1 MHGKGV
7 SSIVPLSAS
16 LHPTMCE
23 GPVAPQ
29 PDAVADRKGSSVKQF
44 LQRLAVRTQFFPFTW
59 FYGALYGLAVRLCVR
74 RLKRIAGVRAIY
86 LRRGLATGR
95 PFYGL
100 SDIDLLVMVDSEG
113 HELAAARVRYQY
125 ELLRRAVPMLPQG
138 ELWLYHPQQFRE
150 LYEYV
155 PFYRNRFHQGRQEW
169 RRLFGEDLFADLPP
183 ARGEERWLALEE
195 LHPAWYYLAQE
206 LLPDDGRPSYV
217 KRYVAYKMIAEAA
230 RAALVAQGADPGI
243 SRETAMVMAAEEFQ
257 DIAANLK
264 EIQSWRGG
272 LLGTEPMVVGAV
284 LDTYLGLARRALATA
299 SGGEQFRRRLRI
311 PPVDPE
317 ALTKFLPDGAVQEIQ
332 KACKSL
338 PEVEGAVFVPRLS
351 FEAVAVTGMDLTA
364 LAGATMD
371 SYDLVLMGPRLPSI
385 EKLRQFNLALE
396 RFRPTVN
403 LFFGDLEVALALR
416 PMQGRTIKTAGHDP
430 EFFAGLASAKPWEG
444 ILELGGAVEVDRPF
458 TRSDSLE
465 HRGRSLLA
473 LFRQPEVFRMPTRSF
488 FALFW
493 EAGRA
498 ACLAVQ
504 TGAQAIEVPVS
515 SEQVLEALA
524 ALTPWAEPALRQV
537 YQGYLTAVRG
547 GASEAVRYVNWAG
560 GYAAQLE
567 ERLSPGTAGSP
578 EIPIRV
584 RTELT
589 ISVMIVTRNRA
600 GLLRA
605 ALQSLVAQERR
616 ADQVV
621 VVDNASSDDT
631 AVVARSFTDKLN
643 LTLVGEEKIGIP
655 HARNTALRY
664 CTGDIVAVM
673 DDDCVAESRWL
684 AELEIPFLK
693 DPHIGAVG
701 GSILP
706 QEGQSALVARF
717 YSSRM
722 HMASEARE
730 RSPKR

>member
-1 MHGKGV
+1 MKE
-7 SSIVPLSAS
+7 SRLK
-16 LHPTMCE
+16 
-23 GPVAPQ
+23 
-29 PDAVADRKGSSVKQF
+29 RF
-44 LQRLAVRTQFFPFTW
+44 LQRLAVRTQFWPFTSV
-59 FYGALYGLAVRLCVR
+59 YGGLYDLAINLCVR
-74 RLKRIAGVRAIY
+74 RLQRIRGVCAIY
-86 LRRGLATGR
+86 LRRGLAGEQ
-95 PFYGL
+95 PLYGL

-150 LYEYV
+150 LYEYL
-155 PFYRNRFHQGRQEW
+155 PFYRNRFNQGRQEW
-169 RRLFGEDLFADLPP
+169 CRLFGDDLFADLPP
-183 ARGEERWLALEE
+183 ARKEERWLALEE

-243 SRETAMVMAAEEFQ
+243 SRETAIVMAAEEFHE
-257 DIAANLK
+257 IAASLK
-264 EIQSWRGG
+264 EIHGWRRD
-272 LLGTEPMVVGAV
+272 LLGTKPIVVEAL
-284 LDTYLGLARRALATA
+284 LDTYLVLARRALATA
-299 SGGEQFRRRLRI
+299 SGEGQFRRWLRI

-332 KACKSL
+332 KACESL
-338 PEVEGAVFVPRLS
+338 PEVERAVFVPRLS
-351 FEAVAVTGMDLTA
+351 FDAVALSGMDMEA
-364 LAGATMD
+364 LAGTTMD
-371 SYDLVLMGPRLPSI
+371 AYDLVLKWPRLPSI

-403 LFFGDLEVALALR
+403 LFFGDREVALAMR
-416 PMQGRTIKTAGHDP
+416 PIHGRTIKTANHDP

-444 ILELGGAVEVDRPF
+444 ILELEGAIEVDRPF
-458 TRSDSLE
+458 PRSDSLE
-465 HRGRSLLA
+465 HRARSLLA
-473 LFRQPEVFRMPTRSF
+473 LFRQPEVFRMPTLSF

-498 ACLAVQ
+498 LCLATQ
-504 TGAQAIEVPVS
+504 SGKPSLQVPVS
-515 SEQVLEALA
+515 SEEVLEALA
-524 ALTPWAEPALRQV
+524 LLTPWAEPALRQI
-537 YQGYLTAVRG
+537 YQEYLTEVRG
-547 GASEAVRYVNWAG
+547 GLSEAVRYVHWT
-560 GYAAQLE
+560 AAYVVKLE
-567 ERLSPGTAGSP
+567 ELLFPGLAGSP
-578 EIPIRV
+578 EIPTRV

-589 ISVMIVTRNRA
+589 LSVMIITRNRA

-605 ALQSLVAQERR
+605 ALQSLVAQERQ

-631 AVVARSFTDKLN
+631 AVVARSFADKLN
-643 LTLVGEEKIGIP
+643 LTLIGEEKIGIP
-655 HARNTALRY
+655 HARNTALKY

-673 DDDCVAESRWL
+673 DDDCVAEPRWL

-730 RSPKR
+730 RSSKR